1 MPNYLIDTHTHF
13 DVPEYDKDRAAYV
26 ARAWA
31 SGVRELVLIGYEAR
45 YFSRMVA
52 VKDRLA
58 DMDADGV
65 GGRIKTHLAM
75 GLHPL
80 YIKNHSEADL
90 AYLDACLSHYQ
101 NIAIAEIG
109 LDTYLDEL
117 KSPELYQKQQRFF
130 VEQLTLAKA
139 HSLPVM
145 LHIRKSHADTLALIK
160 KSGFKGGGIAHS
172 FSGGEQEALAF
183 IKLGFKIGITGQ
195 ITNPNAK
202 KLRRTVGT
210 VFKHHGAKAFV
221 IETDCPD
228 MTPLACQHL
237 PMNEPATLP
246 HVLAT
251 LSELFLIPPDELAST
266 LWQNTKDALGDMIST
281 YPDGIHP

>member
-1 MPNYLIDTHTHF
+1 MPNFLIDTHTHF
-13 DVPEYDKDRAAYV
+13 DVPEYDKERAAYV
-26 ARAWA
+26 ARAWT
-31 SGVRELVLIGYEAR
+31 SGVRELVLIGYESR

-52 VKDRLA
+52 VQDSLTK
-58 DMDADGV
+58 MDTDGA

-80 YIKNHSEADL
+80 YIKNHNDADL
-90 AYLDACLSHYQ
+90 DHLNKSLNCHK

-117 KSPELYQKQQRFF
+117 KTPELYEKQQRFF
-130 VEQLTLAKA
+130 IEQLKLANA
-139 HSLPVM
+139 HTLPVM
-145 LHIRKSHADTLALIK
+145 LHIRKSHADALAILK
-160 KSGFKGGGIAHS
+160 KSRFKGGGIAHS

-210 VFKHHGAKAFV
+210 VFRHYGAKAFV

-246 HVLAT
+246 HVLTT
-251 LSELFLIPPDELAST
+251 LSELTSLTPETLAKT
-266 LWQNTKDALGDMIST
+266 LWQNTQDCLGHAIGD
-281 YPDGIHP
+281 YPSF